1 MALGIE
7 AMGAVLITGGAGYIG
22 SHAVHAF
29 LDAGADVVVLDD
41 LSTGVRSNLPPGAAF
56 YQGCIADRDL
66 VSRIVRAHR
75 IEGALHFAGS
85 IVVPESVADPAK
97 YYRNNTS
104 RGLELIDALI
114 AGGVRRVVFSST
126 AAVYGEPE
134 SVPIPETAPL
144 RPINPYGWSK
154 LFFEQQ
160 LRDLGAAHGL
170 ACAVLRYFNVAGADP
185 KGRTGQSTPQ
195 ATHLIKIAS
204 QAATGQRD
212 GMSVYGTD
220 YPTRDGTCVR
230 DFIHVSDLAEAHVA
244 AYGLLKD
251 GGESC
256 TFNCGNGRGYSVR
269 EVIRAVERAAGH
281 PLRLT
286 YEGRRAG
293 DPPELVADP
302 GRLLG
307 RIAWRPRYSL
317 DGMVQTALE
326 WERRQARSLG

>member
-1 MALGIE
+1 MVSL
-7 AMGAVLITGGAGYIG
+7 LITGGAGYIG
-22 SHAVHAF
+22 SHAVYAF
-29 LDAGADVVVLDD
+29 LDAGAEVVVLDD
-41 LSTGVRSNLPPGAAF
+41 LSTGVQANLPRAAPF
-56 YQGCIADRDL
+56 YQGDVGDRDL
-66 VSRIVRAHR
+66 VARIVREHR
-75 IEGALHFAGS
+75 IEGVLHFAGS
-85 IVVPESVADPAK
+85 IVVPESVANPAK

-104 RGLELIDALI
+104 RGLELIDTLI
-114 AGGVRRVVFSST
+114 ASGVERVVFSST
-126 AAVYGEPE
+126 AAVYGIPE
-134 SVPIPETAPL
+134 RVPIPETARL
-144 RPINPYGWSK
+144 QPINPYGWSK

-230 DFIHVSDLAEAHVA
+230 DYIHVSDLAEAHVA
-244 AYGLLKD
+244 AYELLRS
-251 GGESC
+251 GEKSC

-269 EVIRAVERAAGH
+269 EVIGAVEAAAGR
-281 PLRLT
+281 PLRVS

-302 GRLLG
+302 TRLFQ
-307 RIAWRPRYSL
+307 RVAWRPRYSL
-317 DGMVQTALE
+317 AEMVQTALA
-326 WERRQARSLG
+326 WERRAAPALS

>member
-1 MALGIE
+1 
-7 AMGAVLITGGAGYIG
+7 MGAVLITGGAGYIG

-29 LDAGADVVVLDD
+29 LDAGADVAVLDD
-41 LSTGVRSNLPPGAAF
+41 LSTGVRSNLPPRAAF
-56 YQGCIADRDL
+56 YEGCVADREL
-66 VSRIVRAHR
+66 VTRIVREHR
-75 IEGALHFAGS
+75 IEGVLHFAGS
-85 IVVPESVADPAK
+85 IVVPESVANPAK

-104 RGLELIDALI
+104 RGLELVDALI
-114 AGGVRRVVFSST
+114 ASGVRRVVFSST

-134 SVPIPETAPL
+134 SVPIPETALL

-160 LRDLGAAHGL
+160 LKDLGTAHGL
-170 ACAVLRYFNVAGADP
+170 AYAVLRYFNVAGADP

-230 DFIHVSDLAEAHVA
+230 DFIHVSDLADAHVA
-244 AYGLLKD
+244 AYGLLQA
-251 GGESC
+251 GEKAC

-269 EVIRAVERAAGH
+269 EVIRAVEKAAGH

-286 YEGRRAG
+286 YEGRRPG

-302 GRLLG
+302 SRLLG
-307 RIAWRPRYSL
+307 RVAWRPRYGL
-317 DGMVQTALE
+317 DDMVQTALD

>member
-1 MALGIE
+1 
-7 AMGAVLITGGAGYIG
+7 MGAVLITGGAGYIG
-22 SHAVHAF
+22 SHAAYAF

-41 LSTGVRSNLPPGAAF
+41 LSTGVQANLPRSAPF
-56 YQGCIADRDL
+56 YKGDVADRRL
-66 VSRIVRAHR
+66 VTRIVREHR
-75 IEGALHFAGS
+75 IEGVLHFAGS
-85 IVVPESVADPAK
+85 IVVPESVIDPAK

-104 RGLELIDALI
+104 RGLELLDALI
-114 AGGVRRVVFSST
+114 ASGVRRVVFSST
-126 AAVYGEPE
+126 AAVYGVPE
-134 SVPIPETAPL
+134 QVPVPETAPL
-144 RPINPYGWSK
+144 KPINPYGWSK

-160 LRDLGAAHGL
+160 LKDFGAAHGL
-170 ACAVLRYFNVAGADP
+170 ACAILRYFNVAGADP

-212 GMSVYGTD
+212 EMSVFGTD

-244 AYGLLKD
+244 VYDLLKD
-251 GGESC
+251 DEGSC

-269 EVIRAVERAAGH
+269 EVIGAVEAALGR

-286 YEGRRAG
+286 FEGRRAG

-302 GRLLG
+302 GRLLA
-307 RIAWRPRYSL
+307 RVAWRPRYSIE
-317 DGMVQTALE
+317 DMVQTALE
-326 WERRQARSLG
+326 WERRSFRR

>member
-1 MALGIE
+1 MST
-7 AMGAVLITGGAGYIG
+7 VLITGGAGYIG
-22 SHAVHAF
+22 SHAVYAF
-29 LDAGADVVVLDD
+29 LDAGRDVVVLDD
-41 LSTGVRSNLPPGAAF
+41 LSTGVRANLPAQVPF
-56 YQGCIADRDL
+56 YQGCVSDREL
-66 VSRIVRAHR
+66 VTAIVARHGV
-75 IEGALHFAGS
+75 EGVLHFAGS
-85 IVVPESVADPAK
+85 IVVPESVVNPAK

-114 AGGVRRVVFSST
+114 AGGVRRAVFSST
-126 AAVYGEPE
+126 AAVYGAPDR
-134 SVPIPETAPL
+134 VPIAETAPA

-170 ACAVLRYFNVAGADP
+170 ACVSLRYFNVAGADP

-195 ATHLIKIAS
+195 ATHLIKVAS

-230 DFIHVSDLAEAHVA
+230 DYIHVSDLAEAHVA
-244 AYGLLKD
+244 AYDLLRE
-251 GGESC
+251 GSPSY

-269 EVIRAVERAAGH
+269 EVIAAVEAAAGRS
-281 PLRLT
+281 LRLT
-286 YEGRRAG
+286 EEGRRAG

-302 GRLLG
+302 SLLFKHVG
-307 RIAWRPRYSL
+307 WRPRYGL
-317 DGMVQTALE
+317 ADMVATALA
-326 WERRQARSLG
+326 WERRQAG

>member
-1 MALGIE
+1 
-7 AMGAVLITGGAGYIG
+7 MGAVLITGGAGYIG
-22 SHAVHAF
+22 SHAVYAF
-29 LDAGADVVVLDD
+29 LDAGTEVVVLDD
-41 LSTGVRSNLPPGAAF
+41 LSTGVRANLPPTARF

-66 VSRIVRAHR
+66 VTRIVREHR

-85 IVVPESVADPAK
+85 IVVPESVTNPAK

-104 RGLELIDALI
+104 RGLEFLDALI
-114 AGGVRRVVFSST
+114 ASGVGRVVFSST
-126 AAVYGEPE
+126 AAVYGVPE
-134 SVPIPETAPL
+134 RVPIPETAPL

-160 LRDLGAAHGL
+160 LKDLGAAHGL
-170 ACAVLRYFNVAGADP
+170 SFTVLRYFNVAGADP

-212 GMSVYGTD
+212 GLSVFGTD

-244 AYGLLKD
+244 AYGLLQA
-251 GGESC
+251 GEGSC

-269 EVIRAVERAAGH
+269 EVIAAVEQAAGH
-281 PLRLT
+281 PLRLAC
-286 YEGRRAG
+286 EARRPG
-293 DPPELVADP
+293 DPPELIADP
-302 GRLLG
+302 GSLLA
-307 RIAWRPRYSL
+307 RVPWRPRYSL
-317 DGMVQTALE
+317 ADMVETALE
-326 WERRQARSLG
+326 WERRQVRG

>member
-1 MALGIE
+1 
-7 AMGAVLITGGAGYIG
+7 MGAVLITGGAGYIG
-22 SHAVHAF
+22 SHAVYAF
-29 LDAGADVVVLDD
+29 LDAGAEVVVLDD
-41 LSTGVRSNLPPGAAF
+41 LSTGVQGSLPRATPF
-56 YQGCIADRDL
+56 YQGDVADRDL
-66 VSRIVRAHR
+66 VTRIVREHR
-75 IEGALHFAGS
+75 VDGVLHFAGS
-85 IVVPESVADPAK
+85 IVVPESVANPAK

-104 RGLELIDALI
+104 RGLELVDALI
-114 AGGVRRVVFSST
+114 ASGVARVVFSST
-126 AAVYGEPE
+126 AAVYGVPE
-134 SVPIPETAPL
+134 RVPVPETAPL
-144 RPINPYGWSK
+144 QPINPYGWSK

-212 GMSVYGTD
+212 GISVFGTD

-244 AYGLLKD
+244 AYELLK
-251 GGESC
+251 GGEESC

-269 EVIRAVERAAGH
+269 EVIGAVEAAAGR

-302 GRLLG
+302 SRLLA
-307 RIAWRPRYSL
+307 RVAWRPRYSL
-317 DGMVQTALE
+317 ADMVQTALE
-326 WERRQARSLG
+326 WERRQSRALS

>member
-1 MALGIE
+1 
-7 AMGAVLITGGAGYIG
+7 MGAVLVTGGAGYIG
-22 SHAVHAF
+22 SHAVFAF
-29 LDAGADVVVLDD
+29 LEAGADVVVLDD
-41 LSTGVRSNLPPGAAF
+41 LSTGVQANLPRMAPF
-56 YQGCIADRDL
+56 YQGDVADRDL
-66 VSRIVRAHR
+66 VTRIVREHR
-75 IEGALHFAGS
+75 VDGVLHFAGS
-85 IVVPESVADPAK
+85 IVVPESVVDPAK

-104 RGLELIDALI
+104 RGLELMDTLI
-114 AGGVRRVVFSST
+114 ASGVSRVVFSST
-126 AAVYGEPE
+126 AAVYGVPE
-134 SVPIPETAPL
+134 QVPVPETAPL

-160 LRDLGAAHGL
+160 LKDLGAAHGL

-212 GMSVYGTD
+212 GMSVFGTD

-244 AYGLLKD
+244 AYELLKS
-251 GGESC
+251 GETIC

-269 EVIRAVERAAGH
+269 EVIGAVEAAAGG

-286 YEGRRAG
+286 FEGRRAG

-302 GRLLG
+302 SRLFA
-307 RIAWRPRYSL
+307 RVAWRPRYSL
-317 DGMVQTALE
+317 ADMVGTALE
-326 WERRQARSLG
+326 WERRQARLPG